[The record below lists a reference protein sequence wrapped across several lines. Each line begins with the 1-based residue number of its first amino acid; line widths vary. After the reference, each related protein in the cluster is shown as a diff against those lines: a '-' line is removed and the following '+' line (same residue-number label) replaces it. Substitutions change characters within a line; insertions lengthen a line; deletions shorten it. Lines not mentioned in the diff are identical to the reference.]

1 MVHFPVEVYT
11 PDEDAYA
18 NFYARPMFEHGL
30 GELPKLVR
38 DYNARPDMSQ
48 FPSPTRAGHL
58 WAIVGFMNL
67 AGRATIQ
74 NAAWVSAI
82 ASMLILLL
90 VARIG
95 LGFLEPGATAIAL
108 LFAVVSPLDLA
119 MARRAWGDEL
129 FALCALAATAAFLE
143 STAGAHRGRWKLL
156 SLGLAGYSILI
167 KETGLVVLALATFG
181 FVLVAWRALGL
192 RAAVTALFAGL
203 ATLLV
208 SAAVLTATCGGI
220 EPLRATLARV
230 GAANTLNEYMRS
242 YQTGGP
248 GYYARGLGLLHPLPV
263 VLGALGAL
271 AVALRIP
278 RSSRAFDRPR
288 ARAALVTLAWFTI
301 LFAAVALAWP
311 QKNMR
316 FLSPIYAPL
325 DLIAGSAVWTAL
337 EGARN
342 RLPPAAFR
350 VVLALGAAALLGA
363 AVADHQRF
371 VELFIR
377 RGIPDLATPWFTRA
391 PA

>member
-1 MVHFPVEVYT
+1 VVHFPVKVYT

-18 NFYARPMFEHGL
+18 NFYAGPMFEHGL

-38 DYNARPDMSQ
+38 DYNARPDLFQ

-74 NAAWVSAI
+74 NAAWVSTI
-82 ASMLILLL
+82 ASLMILLL

-95 LGFLEPGATAIAL
+95 LGFLGPGATAIAL

-143 STAGAHRGRWKLL
+143 YAAGAQRGCWKLL
-156 SLGLAGYSILI
+156 SLGLAGDSILI
-167 KETGLVVLALATFG
+167 KESGLVVLTLATFG
-181 FVLVAWRALGL
+181 FALVAWRASGR
-192 RAAVTALFAGL
+192 RAAATALFAGL
-203 ATLLV
+203 GTLLV
-208 SAAVLTATCGGI
+208 SAAVLAAPCGGI
-220 EPLRATLARV
+220 EPLCATLARV
-230 GAANTLNEYMRS
+230 GAATSMNECMRS

-248 GYYARGLGLLHPLPV
+248 GYYARGLWLLHPLPV
-263 VLGALGAL
+263 VLGTLGAL

-278 RSSRAFDRPR
+278 PLRRAVDRPR
-288 ARAALVTLAWFTI
+288 ARTALVALAWFTI

-325 DLIAGSAVWTAL
+325 DPDRGSRGMDSARGCAQPSVAGCVP
-337 EGARN
+337 GRCRVGRDDPAR
-342 RLPPAAFR
+342 
-350 VVLALGAAALLGA
+350 G
-363 AVADHQRF
+363 
-371 VELFIR
+371 
-377 RGIPDLATPWFTRA
+377 RGR
-391 PA
+391 